1 MATTRRAA
9 KQAAS
14 PSNSSAEPMASA
26 QTSASTPRNSPFI
39 PTPLERLFLAAFPV
53 VLVFGTL
60 FSVLSPE
67 TRSAQYDPVSQS
79 HSQDPTAAPSY
90 FARKSNIFNVFF
102 VKRGWAWITVAF
114 AAFVFTHPSTA
125 VGSRRLRASLRW
137 VAVTTL
143 WFLVTQWCF
152 GAPIIDRG
160 FRWTGGRCEFAE
172 REVQM
177 GDTSI
182 GEMVTGMACKAAGGK
197 WKGGHD
203 ISGHVFLL
211 SLGTAFLM
219 QEVGWP
225 ILRWSG
231 WQAEERCVVMSDGA
245 LKSANIEAEA
255 PVGHGAGKP
264 ALGLGTNFAL
274 GVMGLSIW
282 MLLMT
287 AIYFHTWFEKF
298 TGLLTAITA
307 YSIVYTV
314 PRFVPGIRQVIGLP
328 GI

>member
-14 PSNSSAEPMASA
+14 PSNSKTEPMASA
-26 QTSASTPRNSPFI
+26 AASTAAPRNSPFI
-39 PTPLERLFLAAFPV
+39 PTPIERLFLAVFPV
-53 VLVFGTL
+53 VLVFGTVY
-60 FSVLSPE
+60 SVLSPE
-67 TRSAQYDPVSQS
+67 TRAARYDPVSQS

-90 FARKSNIFNVFF
+90 FAQKSNVFNVFF
-102 VKRGWAWITVAF
+102 VKRGWAWITGAF

-125 VGSRRLRASLRW
+125 VAPRRLRASLRW
-137 VAVTTL
+137 VAVTSL
-143 WFLVTQWCF
+143 WFFVTQWCF
-152 GAPIIDRG
+152 GPPIIDRG
-160 FRWTGGRCEFAE
+160 FRWTGGRCEFAN
-172 REVQM
+172 REVEM

-182 GEMVTGMACKAAGGK
+182 GEMVTSMACKAAGGK

-211 SLGTAFLM
+211 TLGTAFLM

-231 WQAEERCVVMSDGA
+231 WLTEERSVVMSDGA
-245 LKSANIEAEA
+245 LKSAHVEAQE
-255 PVGHGAGKP
+255 PVGQGAGRP
-264 ALGLGTNFAL
+264 PLGLGGNFAL
-274 GVMGLSIW
+274 GVMGLNVW

-298 TGLLTAITA
+298 TGLLTATTA
-307 YSIVYTV
+307 FYIVYIL
-314 PRFVPGIRQVIGLP
+314 PRFVPGIRQIIGLP

>member
-9 KQAAS
+9 KPAAS
-14 PSNSSAEPMASA
+14 LSSSKTEPMAS
-26 QTSASTPRNSPFI
+26 TSASTPRNSPFI
-39 PTPLERLFLAAFPV
+39 PTPVERLCLAVFPV
-53 VLVFGTL
+53 ALVFGTV
-60 FSVLSPE
+60 FSVLSPD
-67 TRSAQYDPVSQS
+67 TRSAHYDAISQS
-79 HSQDPTAAPSY
+79 HSQDPAVAPSY
-90 FARKSNIFNVFF
+90 FAQKSNIFNVFF

-114 AAFVFTHPSTA
+114 VAFLFTHPSTA
-125 VGSRRLRASLRW
+125 AGPRRVQAGLRW
-137 VAVTTL
+137 AAVTSL

-160 FRWTGGRCEFAE
+160 FRWTGGRCELAQ

-182 GEMVTGMACKAAGGK
+182 GELMTGLACKAAGGK

-211 SLGTAFLM
+211 SLGTVFLM
-219 QEVGWP
+219 QEVGWSVA
-225 ILRWSG
+225 RWSAL
-231 WQAEERCVVMSDGA
+231 QAEERSVVMTDGA
-245 LKSANIEAEA
+245 LKSANVEAEESA
-255 PVGHGAGKP
+255 GQGAGKSD
-264 ALGLGTNFAL
+264 LGLGTKFAL

-298 TGLLTAITA
+298 TGLLTATTA
-307 YSIVYTV
+307 YYIVYML
-314 PRFVPGIRQVIGLP
+314 PRFIPSVRQVIGLP